1 MKILKKT
8 QKNNIK
14 NNNTYIIINIW
25 KNWFINNIIYNIL

>member
-14 NNNTYIIINIW
+14 NNNAYIIINIW